1 MCEIKE
7 EIEDLNMKEAEMKK
21 NGCYEIIGLIT
32 FLLSKDISKTKY
44 NENRVKAK
52 KKYKKKRAM
61 KNKAKMISIK
71 VEIKK

>member
-52 KKYKKKRAM
+52 KK
-61 KNKAKMISIK
+61 I
-71 VEIKK
+71 